1 MFIPAHMKA
10 DEMRAVILMY
20 KPTNMNLPTHNNM
33 GFRSAQM
40 SRLKGWCCGP
50 SDRADSCPPGE
61 RLAGACCHS
70 SSAVYIAGVL
80 SHNPNVFSSAHRGCH
95 LIDRA
100 NNLLAN
106 QEIAAEVLT

>member
-1 MFIPAHMKA
+1 MTQPA
-10 DEMRAVILMY
+10 Y
-20 KPTNMNLPTHNNM
+20 NNM

-50 SDRADSCPPGE
+50 SDRSDSCPPGE

-70 SSAVYIAGVL
+70 ATAVYIAGVL
-80 SHNPNVFSSAHRGCH
+80 AHHPNEFSSTHRQCH

-100 NNLLAN
+100 DVVASN
-106 QEIAAEVLT
+106 QEVVQEVMT